1 MPNTTQ
7 RGPFYLAG
15 LQLHN
20 EQSFVVHRFLQR
32 FLMGQL
38 TAQKAIA
45 IARILKCPAIRNE
58 DPDPFGLC
66 TVRGGYRGT
75 MQ

>member
-7 RGPFYLAG
+7 RGLFYLTR

-20 EQSFVVHRFLQR
+20 EQSFVVRRFFQR
-32 FLMGQL
+32 FLMGQF

-58 DPDPFGLC
+58 DPDLSGLC
-66 TVRGGYRGT
+66 TDRGGYRGT

>member
-7 RGPFYLAG
+7 REPSYLVG
-15 LQLHN
+15 LLLHN
-20 EQSFVVHRFLQR
+20 EQSFVVRRFLQR
-32 FLMGQL
+32 FLMGQF

-58 DPDPFGLC
+58 GSDPFRLC
-66 TVRGGYRGT
+66 TDRGGYRGT
-75 MQ
+75 M

>member
-7 RGPFYLAG
+7 RGFFYLAG

-20 EQSFVVHRFLQR
+20 EQSFVVRRFLQR
-32 FLMGQL
+32 FSMGQF

-45 IARILKCPAIRNE
+45 IVRILKCPATRNE
-58 DPDPFGLC
+58 DPDLFGLC
-66 TVRGGYRGT
+66 TDLGGYRGT